1 MGFTLPKQNDEELP
15 VGEDGHTRAP
25 DHTRDRMGE
34 FLSVA
39 FWNWSQPSTDWFNL
53 ATGEALAEYNPSPV
67 MRELV
72 LGIESESADPQYLAQ
87 HALNAEKHATQR
99 AFGFAQRAPTRETRT
114 STRQDTHSNARN
126 THVNSRLTISDAR
139 NTHVNARRRA
149 PARASTHQLYCF
161 NLELPTE
168 PPSRTHAAPPI
179 PKEHLRMVS
188 TEPGA
193 AHTKRKREPHIGQ
206 VNCAIAHKFIANPKR
221 LC

>member
-1 MGFTLPKQNDEELP
+1 MDVRDYRALPADLTFDKVVSVGMFEHVGRAQLELP
-15 VGEDGHTRAP
+15 VGEEGHTSAP
-25 DHTRDRMGE
+25 AHTRDRMGD
-34 FLSVA
+34 FPSVA

-72 LGIESESADPQYLAQ
+72 LGIESQSADPQYLAQ

-99 AFGFAQRAPTRETRT
+99 GETRT

-149 PARASTHQLYCF
+149 PARASTWLHD
-161 NLELPTE
+161 
-168 PPSRTHAAPPI
+168 R
-179 PKEHLRMVS
+179 
-188 TEPGA
+188 
-193 AHTKRKREPHIGQ
+193 
-206 VNCAIAHKFIANPKR
+206 
-221 LC
+221 